1 MAALVAARNV
11 GLLRDHDILDCRV
24 GEGNAMKITHMPPS
38 DKSGP
43 VMAKSACCG
52 APLER
57 RNDGKLYCSECG
69 SFQGS

>member
-1 MAALVAARNV
+1 MKRIIGLRSSRSKALSR
-11 GLLRDHDILDCRV
+11 
-24 GEGNAMKITHMPPS
+24 
-38 DKSGP
+38 
-43 VMAKSACCG
+43 CCG